1 MKSITIHM
9 VRLARRRTLA
19 ILSLVM
25 FGVIAPRAFADGGS
39 WSLDSTT
46 STARFFQ
53 GSTANP
59 DSVNTGV
66 ARITGKVKLDT
77 NDLRNSVFELSI
89 HPADEQWAHA
99 LSADSALPVGYHPDG
114 TDHTLLTFRSKR
126 ILNRGDGQLE
136 VIGDLTLTRVER
148 TVTLTSNDAYAGP
161 VYGDPVLHTTTR
173 EIMFLFPNL
182 GSALSSGPLTSV
194 ALRQN
199 RALDL
204 SGSAR
209 VGHEDFPEL
218 LNAIQDT
225 NWPAVV
231 QNERCQMPSTVGE
244 DYHGATC
251 TGTVVATTRHDN
263 CHMPATA
270 GDDYSGAVCTPAS
283 GNETTIVLNLKML
296 PASSGAVAEMRPGQ
310 DITR

>member
-9 VRLARRRTLA
+9 VRLAKRRTLA

-25 FGVIAPRAFADGGS
+25 FGVISPRAFADGGT
-39 WSLDSTT
+39 WSLDPTT
-46 STARFFQ
+46 STARLFQ

-59 DSVNTGV
+59 DSVNIGV
-66 ARITGKVKLDT
+66 ARITGKVKLDA

-89 HPADEQWAHA
+89 YPANEQWAHA
-99 LSADSALPVGYHPDG
+99 LNPDGAMPADYHPDG

-126 ILNRGDGQLE
+126 ILSRGNGQLE
-136 VIGDLTLTRVER
+136 VIGELTLTRVER
-148 TVTLTSNDAYAGP
+148 SVVLAANEAYAGP
-161 VYGDPVLHTTTR
+161 VYGDPVTHTEIR
-173 EIMFLFPNL
+173 EIRFLFP
-182 GSALSSGPLTSV
+182 SVSAALSSGPLTSV

-199 RALDL
+199 RSLDL

-231 QNERCQMPSTVGE
+231 QNERCQMPSTIGE

-251 TGTVVATTRHDN
+251 TGTVVATTRHD
-263 CHMPATA
+263 CRMPATV
-270 GDDYSGAVCTPAS
+270 GDDYSGAVCAPPS
-283 GNETTIVLNLKML
+283 GNETTIVLDLKMFR
-296 PASSGAVAEMRPGQ
+296 ASSGAVAELRSGQ
-310 DITR
+310 DITQ